1 MRKDRC
7 LAAVV
12 QADDADLALLLAKP
26 ERLPHVC
33 KGAVIKKRV
42 EFYRWFSEYDP
53 NHNSPPRR
61 RALTEVV
68 VMCAVSFFL
77 IFFPDY

>member
-26 ERLPHVC
+26 ERLPHVF
-33 KGAVIKKRV
+33 ARAPLLKRV
-42 EFYRWFSEYDP
+42 EFYLSIVFR
-53 NHNSPPRR
+53 
-61 RALTEVV
+61 
-68 VMCAVSFFL
+68 
-77 IFFPDY
+77 I